1 MTLIT
6 AGHETTAN
14 ALNWLWYLL
23 AQHPEVERRLH
34 DEIDRVLGGRLPTA
48 EDVEQLRYVEM
59 VLLEAMR
66 LYPPAWGIERRA
78 LRDQEIGG
86 CVIPAGAVVL
96 MPTFLMNRDERF
108 FPDPLRFDPER
119 FAPEAVAGR
128 PRHAFLL
135 FGGGP
140 RQCIG
145 NAFALIE
152 GVLVVSVLAQR
163 WRLRLAPGQVVD
175 GAADRHA
182 SPEGRAADD
191 RRAPGGM
198 SAGDDPGPGLA
209 EALAL
214 WATLA
219 VLCVL
224 AWITYARLPAR
235 DFYNVSGTGVRAG
248 ASRVLVL
255 LGWPISI
262 IAIAL
267 LAIAVDRLLAD
278 DTLGR
283 GARRLVVVLRVGSLG
298 LCLTIV
304 WPGVVNQDNLDAKPS
319 NALAAIGVAL
329 ALALTLWGLARRGVG
344 RSPAP
349 RRRRPCRRRAGRA
362 PARRRDPLAVRA
374 HRRLRRRRAGPAG
387 DLHVEDDHSRGRS
400 SAPARRP
407 SGKPRGSR
415 RHPARRHRARSLA
428 PARPHA
434 ADAPADDA
442 RRLPRAGA
450 VLRPRRRHPGR
461 LARADRQARLAAHA
475 VPERHPTRADPGLG
489 RAPRLRRPRLPA
501 RDPAAPAPRRGSREH
516 ARPSIA

>member
-1 MTLIT
+1 
-6 AGHETTAN
+6 
-14 ALNWLWYLL
+14 
-23 AQHPEVERRLH
+23 
-34 DEIDRVLGGRLPTA
+34 
-48 EDVEQLRYVEM
+48 
-59 VLLEAMR
+59 
-66 LYPPAWGIERRA
+66 
-78 LRDQEIGG
+78 
-86 CVIPAGAVVL
+86 

-152 GVLVVSVLAQR
+152 GVLIVERARTAVAA
-163 WRLRLAPGQVVD
+163 APRSRAGRD

-191 RRAPGGM
+191 RA
-198 SAGDDPGPGLA
+198 SAGRHEAAGEDAGPGLA

-267 LAIAVDRLLAD
+267 LAVAVDRLLAD
-278 DTLGR
+278 DSLGR
-283 GARRLVVVLRVGSLG
+283 GARRLVV
-298 LCLTIV
+298 
-304 WPGVVNQDNLDAKPS
+304 
-319 NALAAIGVAL
+319 AA
-329 ALALTLWGLARRGVG
+329 
-344 RSPAP
+344 
-349 RRRRPCRRRAGRA
+349 
-362 PARRRDPLAVRA
+362 
-374 HRRLRRRRAGPAG
+374 
-387 DLHVEDDHSRGRS
+387 
-400 SAPARRP
+400 
-407 SGKPRGSR
+407 RGSR
-415 RHPARRHRARSLA
+415 S
-428 PARPHA
+428 
-434 ADAPADDA
+434 
-442 RRLPRAGA
+442 
-450 VLRPRRRHPGR
+450 
-461 LARADRQARLAAHA
+461 
-475 VPERHPTRADPGLG
+475 
-489 RAPRLRRPRLPA
+489 
-501 RDPAAPAPRRGSREH
+501 GS
-516 ARPSIA
+516 A